1 MRRRMMDLIFGGD
14 GVIKFKYG
22 YFDMTNPQYPEK
34 EVYQIREV
42 DYKVEI
48 ETDLSE
54 VPDRIVCIY
63 VDTKET
69 VSAGTNMFYGNS
81 ILNGSVNM
89 IGKST
94 GYEGTAFSNTGT
106 YLNFDID
113 TKKIVLHEV
122 QWRYIKCGKW
132 MWIAIY
138 NE

>member
-1 MRRRMMDLIFGGD
+1 MRRRMMMDLMPRGD
-14 GVIKFKYG
+14 SVIKYG
-22 YFDMTNPQYPEK
+22 YFDVTNPQYPGK
-34 EVYQIREV
+34 ENYQIREV

-48 ETDLSE
+48 EADLSE

-69 VSAGTNMFYGNS
+69 YVMTGTNMFYGNS
-81 ILNGSVNM
+81 ILNSSVNVT
-89 IGKST
+89 GKSASS
-94 GYEGTAFSNTGT
+94 EGTAFSNTGT

-113 TKKIVLHEV
+113 TKKIVLHEA

-138 NE
+138 DE